1 MSTNTSEFTK
11 EVQAILNDFRLE
23 EVVSHLL
30 RRAHFIAED
39 IFSHE
44 FSTESITPRQKAVLV
59 IVTQNPGLKQSEL
72 AEHLY
77 VDRNTI
83 TDIVKR
89 LCTNELLVR
98 KSCKEDQRAYELNI
112 SSKGIE
118 LLNKILPRDLLVE
131 KKILKRVPKEYQP
144 IFLKCLKLMIDPTLE
159 V

>member
-1 MSTNTSEFTK
+1 MSTNTPEFTE
-11 EVQAILNDFRLE
+11 EVQAILNNFRLD

-59 IVTQNPGLKQSEL
+59 IVAQNPRLKQSEL

-89 LCTNELLVR
+89 LCSNELLVR
-98 KSCKEDQRAYELNI
+98 MPCKEDQRAYELNI
-112 SSKGIE
+112 SSKGVE
-118 LLNKILPRDLLVE
+118 LLNKILPRDLLV
-131 KKILKRVPKEYQP
+131 
-144 IFLKCLKLMIDPTLE
+144 
-159 V
+159 